1 MLYKL
6 LVYVLLIASADA
18 LKAGPISRRAL
29 LGKATAGAFLSS
41 PLAAFAQEPLKQAS
55 DASVYDRADEGALT
69 SARVIQRAKDGQLVV
84 GKGATCPELEAII
97 AVDKQAIRFEQDKL
111 EALDETQTTPEKEAQ
126 RKIVADVEEKI
137 RAQVKRLT
145 DIKSGKKCGA
155 DDASI
160 YARADEGRLNSA
172 RVIERAQQGKLV
184 SGAGT
189 NCKQLDAIIAIDKD
203 ALQFERNK
211 LKELQASK
219 DPAAKTQIKI
229 VDEAEK
235 AISKQIKKLVK
246 RREVYVEE
254 FFGLEGCDS

>member
-6 LVYVLLIASADA
+6 LVYVLLVASADA

-41 PLAAFAQEPLKQAS
+41 PLAAFAKELKQAS
-55 DASVYDRADEGALT
+55 DASVYNRADDGALT
-69 SARVIQRAKDGQLVV
+69 SARVIQRAKDDQLVV
-84 GKGATCPELEAII
+84 GKGTLLPLMAARQPQQPAYCVRRLRAPPSPWRNHTRSASRCALPGANYASIAMTAGATCPELEAII

-155 DDASI
+155 DDASVTPPLRR
-160 YARADEGRLNSA
+160 ARAL
-172 RVIERAQQGKLV
+172 
-184 SGAGT
+184 
-189 NCKQLDAIIAIDKD
+189 
-203 ALQFERNK
+203 
-211 LKELQASK
+211 
-219 DPAAKTQIKI
+219 P
-229 VDEAEK
+229 EAP
-235 AISKQIKKLVK
+235 
-246 RREVYVEE
+246 
-254 FFGLEGCDS
+254 F

>member
-6 LVYVLLIASADA
+6 LVHVLLIASADA

-41 PLAAFAQEPLKQAS
+41 PLAAFAKEPLRQAT
-55 DASVYDRADEGALT
+55 DAAVYDRADDGGLT
-69 SARVIQRAKDGQLVV
+69 SARVIQRAKDDQLVV

-111 EALDETQTTPEKEAQ
+111 EALEEYAKNTPDYEEQ
-126 RKIVADVEEKI
+126 RKIVADDEAKI
-137 RAQVKRLT
+137 KAQVKKLAEVQAA
-145 DIKSGKKCGA
+145 KKCGS

-160 YARADEGRLNSA
+160 YARADEGKLNSA
-172 RVIERAQQGKLV
+172 RVIQRAQDGKLV

-189 NCKQLDAIIAIDKD
+189 NCRQLDAIIAIDKD

-219 DPAAKTQIKI
+219 DPGARTQIKI
-229 VDEAEK
+229 VAEAEV
-235 AISKQIKKLVK
+235 AIAKQVKKLQK

-254 FFGLEGCDS
+254 FFGLDGCE